1 MDYWGSPAI
10 NLCSEYLPVSEGA
23 RGRAMNLD
31 TSFRGGR
38 VPSLG
43 IAGAALWIAWITLIY
58 STDLSLGEGGA
69 SQQSTASAF
78 LYSTSALGV
87 TLMIL
92 SFAPSWARRHLL
104 ARRPL
109 TLSSCI
115 AAAMTLVVLNGS
127 AVPLPVFAVCAAL
140 TGCMTAL
147 LGLRLAIVFS
157 EVESRG
163 MLMGMGAALLLGV
176 LIYAFATMLPL
187 CGLMVVAAMILV
199 LLVPLAVF
207 FLTLES
213 DDASSAF
220 NEETG
225 EGETEGSF
233 RPLSATLVR
242 LAVFAAM
249 SLFLLSLTRGYYP
262 YLIEPSAFTVSRCVV
277 ALGLVLVAVAV
288 MVAAWVSPRDAAFG
302 ELCYWLLIASVLVVL
317 VLALLKVNATVMGD
331 VSSVLFGLTCICL
344 WALLCRM
351 SFKSGADAVRVVG
364 LGFGAACLGSTAG
377 VGVGSLIYE
386 MGMPEGLL
394 SFVMAAAI
402 ILCVAGS
409 LFLLRRDDIVR
420 LMAPVKAQEPT
431 TAGVGAESSR
441 ATDAESAGA
450 LDASALDGYQ
460 ASLQRLCAILGI
472 DFGLSAREVD
482 VLELLVL
489 GKDAKAIADELFISF
504 NTVRSHIR
512 RIYGKLD
519 VHSRQELLDK
529 VRGQAE

>member
-176 LIYAFATMLPL
+176 LIYAFATMLLL

-225 EGETEGSF
+225 EGETGGSF

-394 SFVMAAAI
+394 

>member
-1 MDYWGSPAI
+1 
-10 NLCSEYLPVSEGA
+10 
-23 RGRAMNLD
+23 MNLD

-58 STDLSLGEGGA
+58 SVDLSLGEGTS
-69 SQQSTASAF
+69 SQQTTSSAF
-78 LYSTSALGV
+78 LYSTAALGL
-87 TLMIL
+87 TLAVL
-92 SFAPSWARRHLL
+92 SFAPAWTRRLL
-104 ARRPL
+104 APRPL
-109 TLSSCI
+109 AASSCV

-127 AVPLPVFAVCAAL
+127 AIPPAAFAVCAAA
-140 TGCMTAL
+140 TGCMTGL
-147 LGLRLAIVFS
+147 LALRLAVVFS

-176 LIYAFATMLPL
+176 LVYSFAMMLVL
-187 CGLMVVAAMILV
+187 CGLEVVAAMILV

-207 FLTLES
+207 FLNLEG
-213 DDASSAF
+213 DRAATR
-220 NEETG
+220 EEG
-225 EGETEGSF
+225 AVEGTAEDPER
-233 RPLSATLVR
+233 RPLSAMLVR
-242 LAVFAAM
+242 LAAFAAM
-249 SLFLLSLTRGYYP
+249 LLFLLSLTRGYYP
-262 YLIEPSAFTVSRCVV
+262 SLIEPSAFTVSRCVV
-277 ALGLVLVAVAV
+277 ALGLVAVAVVV

-302 ELCYWLLIASVLVVL
+302 TLCYSMLVACVLVVL
-317 VLALLKVNATVMGD
+317 VLALLNVDATVMGD

-377 VGVGSLIYE
+377 VGVGALVYE
-386 MGMPEGLL
+386 LGMPEGLL

-420 LMAPVKAQEPT
+420 LMEPVENPDMET
-431 TAGVGAESSR
+431 VGA
-441 ATDAESAGA
+441 AMSARFAGDGRNFAVGERGEKGERSEGLPIEGA
-450 LDASALDGYQ
+450 AVDASALDGYQ
-460 ASLQRLCAILGI
+460 ASLQRLCAIVGI
-472 DFGLSAREVD
+472 DYGLSAREVD

-489 GKDAKAIADELFISF
+489 GKDAKAIADALFISF

-512 RIYGKLD
+512 RLYGKLD
-519 VHSRQELLDK
+519 VHSRQELLDL
-529 VRGQAE
+529 VREQDA